1 MTALIVCE
9 KPSAAKKF
17 AQAFGGKTGCFE
29 GTQFKI
35 INLLGHLLEFAPP
48 HEQVRADLSDRYK
61 SWSPENMP
69 WDRSAMSW
77 ERVVCQETEDVFQS
91 AKDAIEA
98 LSSSDELVIATDIDP
113 SGEGDLLAWEV
124 ILETNYSGRITR
136 MRFVDEE
143 ASSLQNAFRKRD
155 EVSLET
161 AGEYWKALARD
172 KWDFSSMQLTRIAT
186 SAARTRGYDCVCR
199 QGRLKSVMVSEVGQ
213 QLAAYANY
221 EKKPFFELR
230 YKDGSGN
237 VFKRDDVEEM
247 GLRYA
252 NRSDVPLSDAVSDTV
267 VLDGVKRKKQ
277 APPKLLDLFGLSAIL
292 AKKGF
297 DPNEIL
303 ETYQKMYESE
313 IVSYPR
319 TEDKTVTPEQFNELL
334 PFTDK
339 IAELVGIDP
348 SYLTHRDPRKTHVK
362 AQGAHGANRPGLH
375 IPNSLNEL
383 SKFGKSARE
392 IYELLAKSWLSL
404 LAPDYEYDSYSAH
417 LKENPEYTSVANVAA
432 FLGYKAILGAE
443 DEEDSDTTDPIIDG
457 QAADPFVYEG
467 ANKRPQMPTMEWLK
481 KRLEKFDVGTGAT
494 RTSTIADITDGSKR
508 ALLINTKGKLT
519 MTEVGAVS
527 LFLLKD
533 CMIADP
539 IETERL
545 FKNMEKVGRFEM
557 SEEELLSGFDRLFEH
572 DSAMMIEN
580 AKDLK
585 PAADVAALGKC
596 PRCGADVVSRGKVYS
611 CSSNKSKRL
620 EDGSY
625 EPISGCGFKILPF
638 GGKTLTASQIARI
651 LMGKTVHVKGLVSNK
666 TGEKY
671 ECDITIDPTSD
682 FGIKPLFNNKP
693 KQANG
698 KNRR

>member
-17 AQAFGGKTGCFE
+17 ALAFGGRSGVFE
-29 GTQFKI
+29 GTPYKI
-35 INLLGHLLEFAPP
+35 INLLGHLLELAQP
-48 HEQVRADLSDRYK
+48 HEQVSQDLSERYR
-61 SWSPENMP
+61 SWSLENMP
-69 WDRSAMSW
+69 WDRSVMSF
-77 ERVVCQETEDVFQS
+77 ERVVCPDTADVFQS
-91 AKDAIEA
+91 AKAAIEA
-98 LSSSDELVIATDIDP
+98 LSDADELVIGTDLDP

-124 ILETNYSGRITR
+124 ILETNYAGRVTR

-155 EVSLET
+155 SVSLEA
-161 AGEYWKALARD
+161 AGDYWKALARG
-172 KWDFSSMQLTRIAT
+172 KWDFSSMQLTRVAT
-186 SAARTRGYDCVCR
+186 SVARMRGYDCVVR
-199 QGRLKSVMVSEVGQ
+199 QGRLKSVMVSEVGK

-230 YKDGSGN
+230 YKDASGN
-237 VFKRDDVEEM
+237 IFKRDDAEEV

-252 NRSDVPLSDAVSDTV
+252 NQADVPISEASPDTV
-267 VLDGVKRKKQ
+267 VLDGVKRKKK
-277 APPKLLDLFGLSAIL
+277 APPKLPDLFGLSAIL

-297 DPNEIL
+297 DPNDVL

-334 PFTDK
+334 PLTDE
-339 IAELVGIDP
+339 IAKLVGIDP
-348 SYLTHRDPRKTHVK
+348 SYLTYRQPRKTHVK

-375 IPNSLNEL
+375 VPSSLDDL
-383 SKFGKSARE
+383 SKFGKPARE
-392 IYELLAKSWLSL
+392 IYILLAKSWLSL
-404 LAPDYEYDSYSAH
+404 LAPDYEYDSYAAH
-417 LKENPEYTSVANVAA
+417 LKSSPEYSSIANVSA

-443 DEEDSDTTDPIIDG
+443 EDEEPEATDPIVDG
-457 QAADPFVYEG
+457 EIADPFVCEG

-494 RTSTIADITDGSKR
+494 RTSTLADITDGSKR
-508 ALLINTKGKLT
+508 SLLINTKGKLT
-519 MTEVGAVS
+519 MTEVGVIS

-539 IETERL
+539 SETERL
-545 FKNMEKVGRFEM
+545 FKDMEKIGRFEM

-572 DSAMMIEN
+572 DSAKMIDN

-585 PAADVAALGKC
+585 PAPGTATVGKC
-596 PRCGADVVSRGKVYS
+596 PRCGSEVASRGKVYT
-611 CSSNKSKRL
+611 CSSNKEKRL

-638 GGKTLTASQIARI
+638 GGKAFTEKQASA
-651 LMGKTVHVKGLVSNK
+651 LLAGKKVHVKGLVSNK
-666 TGEKY
+666 TGNKY
-671 ECDITIDPTSD
+671 ECDFVLAP
-682 FGIKPLFNNKP
+682 
-693 KQANG
+693 QEHNG
-698 KNRR
+698 VAPIFDKKR